1 MAKKKQQNELEE
13 ELELGKFDKFKSLI
27 TDILGKNNGIVD
39 DPLNIVIEKFP
50 TGSYLLDRDL
60 KGGWAK
66 GTLVEIFG
74 DPGCG
79 KTTLC
84 IHAVAEHMKK
94 YPEEPVL
101 WIDLEK
107 VFDPSYFTAIGIDVN
122 SPNFILTRP
131 AAGEDTWE
139 TIITFVKE
147 FKKGIVVLDS
157 VALLLPRKEDENSMS
172 DSNTMAGAARMNS
185 QALRKLFP
193 YMEMGGVT
201 ILAINQVRS
210 NIGVMY
216 GETNVTTGG
225 KGLSFYSRTRIKVS
239 KSKGEAGEYSNNKF
253 TQVKSNYGYQ
263 DAVTETSIIYGQGF
277 DKDKE
282 LVVLATDEGVL
293 SKKGAFY
300 SYEGVNIGQGLDRTI
315 EALNDNPELKEEI
328 FNKLKEKGVL

>member
-1 MAKKKQQNELEE
+1 MAKKQKETEDTQTTVSN
-13 ELELGKFDKFKSLI
+13 FDKFKSLI
-27 TDILGKNNGIVD
+27 TDVLGKNNGIVD
-39 DPLNIVIEKFP
+39 DPSNIEIEKFP

-66 GTLVEIFG
+66 GTMIEIFG
-74 DPGCG
+74 EAGCG

-101 WIDLEK
+101 WLDLEK
-107 VFDPSYFTAIGIDVN
+107 VFDPAYFTTIGIDVN

-131 AAGEDTWE
+131 TAGEDAWE

-147 FKKGIVVLDS
+147 FRKGIVVLDS
-157 VALLLPRKEDENSMS
+157 VALLLPRKEDENSMG

-193 YMEMGGVT
+193 YMDMGGVT
-201 ILAINQVRS
+201 IFAINQVRS

-225 KGLSFYSRTRIKVS
+225 KGLSFYSRSRIKVT
-239 KSKGEAGEYSNNKF
+239 KSKGELGEYSNNKF
-253 TQVKSNYGYQ
+253 TQVKSNYGNQ
-263 DAVTETSIIYGQGF
+263 DVVTETSIVYGKGF
-277 DKDKE
+277 DKNKE
-282 LVVLATDEGVL
+282 LVLLATEEDILV
-293 SKKGAFY
+293 KKGAFY
-300 SYEGVNIGQGLDRTI
+300 SYDGVTIGQGLDKTI

-328 FNKLKEKGVL
+328 LNKLKHGKVI

>member
-1 MAKKKQQNELEE
+1 MAKKKEQHTEE
-13 ELELGKFDKFKSLI
+13 NHNSTKFDKFKSLI

-39 DPLNIVIEKFP
+39 DPSNIEIEKFP

-79 KTTLC
+79 KTTLA

-94 YPEEPVL
+94 YPDEPVL
-101 WIDLEK
+101 WLDLEK
-107 VFDPSYFTAIGIDVN
+107 VFDPTYFNIIGIDVK

-131 AAGEDTWE
+131 TAGEDAWE

-157 VALLLPRKEDENSMS
+157 VALLLPIKEDENLMS

-201 ILAINQVRS
+201 VLAINQVRS

-216 GETNVTTGG
+216 GDTSTTTGG

-239 KSKGEAGEYSNNKF
+239 KSKGEVGEYTNNKF
-253 TQVKSNYGYQ
+253 TQVKSNYGLQ
-263 DAVTETSIIYGQGF
+263 DKVTETSIVYGKGF

-282 LVVLATDEGVL
+282 LVLLATEAGVL
-293 SKKGAFY
+293 TKKGAFY
-300 SYEGVNIGQGLDRTI
+300 SYEGVNIGQGLDRTL
-315 EALNDNPELKEEI
+315 EALSDNPELKDEI
-328 FNKLKEKGVL
+328 LNRLRDEKII